1 MRYQQHPSRMR
12 PLFLR
17 VIRRVTA
24 FFSTSQSKEVVLFKI
39 AVIVSLYLSALA
51 LGRALVG
58 SSPGSVNTGGTSRCL
73 HCRAHSVDFIV
84 MQVWAVCVCV
94 QRPELL
100 IVNLHLS
107 KQADRRDA
115 RHCAGEKL
123 TIVINTF
130 KRLDL
135 LKNSVQHYSTC
146 PFVSRIHVN
155 WAEST
160 TPPDV
165 EKCQCCQTEVTFAL
179 PLLTHN
185 DSSLNTRFHP
195 IPGVLH
201 RLVRATGWQPFVCW
215 PSALVYLEIQA
226 QVQHSV
232 WRCIEAAPHVM

>member
-1 MRYQQHPSRMR
+1 M
-12 PLFLR
+12 
-17 VIRRVTA
+17 
-24 FFSTSQSKEVVLFKI
+24 
-39 AVIVSLYLSALA
+39 
-51 LGRALVG
+51 
-58 SSPGSVNTGGTSRCL
+58 
-73 HCRAHSVDFIV
+73 
-84 MQVWAVCVCV
+84 

-100 IVNLHLS
+100 IVNLHIS

-123 TIVINTF
+123 TVVVNTF

-201 RLVRATGWQPFVCW
+201 RLVQVGS
-215 PSALVYLEIQA
+215 PSSVGLVLWCILKSRPKCNTVYRGVSRQLCMSCEALQCTRVHALQMQLLYT
-226 QVQHSV
+226 S
-232 WRCIEAAPHVM
+232 